1 MARKKNPISDI
12 VDAAGAWLGGN
23 RGSVPS
29 SGAGAAWQAS
39 ARSAAQ
45 SSNRRIVKGVEE
57 GVVQFGALGMG
68 TSAQTQRDLMYGVSG
83 AGTQALKEAAVSQ
96 VTGLAAGA
104 VAAKVGSKVAGKIA
118 SALDNRTVMLAHGGA
133 KDLVGGRVSPSFSRE
148 VQKQLDSTTI
158 RNLRWSI
165 DAKNPARVTSSEE
178 TRKIQKFLKSAEKS
192 GGFFSA
198 SATGETPAA
207 YAVPR
212 VSYRGKNLAGSAKS
226 GGAVHVVKVPKKSVI
241 RGGGESGEFLVAANP
256 KPVKSF
262 EFPKTYS
269 TPGQAIEDLAS
280 QVDAFIKSKNRL
292 KVPKRK

>member
-1 MARKKNPISDI
+1 MARKAPKNPINDI
-12 VDAAGAWLGGN
+12 VDTVGAWFGGSRGVATNPQVRAAMDATRAIGKVVDTATGGFGQAVVSDAQRMAQSGSSTPSALYKTAAVNLGAAAAGVG
-23 RGSVPS
+23 
-29 SGAGAAWQAS
+29 
-39 ARSAAQ
+39 
-45 SSNRRIVKGVEE
+45 
-57 GVVQFGALGMG
+57 
-68 TSAQTQRDLMYGVSG
+68 
-83 AGTQALKEAAVSQ
+83 
-96 VTGLAAGA
+96 
-104 VAAKVGSKVAGKIA
+104 AAKVGAKVAGKIA